1 MNNYSGWYVILS
13 QIRTSNQKAYFIF
26 IFACVPN
33 LMSQIPSVLISF
45 GASTKVTLLPV
56 GSRGIQLGPSKRLRL
71 LQCKTEGQIELCTK
85 VCTIT
90 TELYQISTNFTQV
103 HPGEQLIERFSHWTL
118 ITYISNYINMRQY
131 PFTWKIRMIC
141 EQYLTVSCIVLQLG
155 VPPSAKT
162 TSPHLLRCRQYWS
175 LDNLLDSQ

>member
-1 MNNYSGWYVILS
+1 MAQLVPVFIGTDHSFLAQVSCKLS
-13 QIRTSNQKAYFIF
+13 FEYQTKYAYFIF

-45 GASTKVTLLPV
+45 EASTKVTLLPV
-56 GSRGIQLGPSKRLRL
+56 GSCGIQLGRSRRSRL

-103 HPGEQLIERFSHWTL
+103 HPGEELIRRFSH
-118 ITYISNYINMRQY
+118 
-131 PFTWKIRMIC
+131 
-141 EQYLTVSCIVLQLG
+141 
-155 VPPSAKT
+155 
-162 TSPHLLRCRQYWS
+162 
-175 LDNLLDSQ
+175 

>member
-90 TELYQISTNFTQV
+90 TELYQISTIFTQV
-103 HPGEQLIERFSHWTL
+103 HPGEELIERFSHWTL
-118 ITYISNYINMRQY
+118 IIYIKLHQY
-131 PFTWKIRMIC
+131 APISL
-141 EQYLTVSCIVLQLG
+141 YLKDSYDLWTVSYSI
-155 VPPSAKT
+155 
-162 TSPHLLRCRQYWS
+162 
-175 LDNLLDSQ
+175 LDRTLVSYFNLVSRRP